1 MQYFFIYTKK
11 IWRLK
16 QIINTLR
23 LANMMYAKF
32 KQKPHRYSINQS
44 IWILAFHFEMAV
56 REELDTFIIT
66 LRENIAKSNFKDFR
80 NNVQFFQNKFKDL
93 LTPQDKMELQRIIQ
107 MMNKPR
113 ATYHE
118 FILFLA
124 VLVIISLVLGKG
136 YFFIKS

>member
-1 MQYFFIYTKK
+1 
-11 IWRLK
+11 
-16 QIINTLR
+16 
-23 LANMMYAKF
+23 
-32 KQKPHRYSINQS
+32 
-44 IWILAFHFEMAV
+44 MAV
-56 REELDTFIIT
+56 REELDKLIIT

-93 LTPQDKMELQRIIQ
+93 LTPQDKMELHRIIE

-124 VLVIISLVLGKG
+124 VLAIISFFLSKG
-136 YFFIKS
+136 YFFIKSWLS